1 MIPVRKPLTK
11 ENILSLI
18 TSYDIFKFYSKNFK
32 EVGKHFKSDFRKENN
47 PSCCVAKVGKDL
59 LYTDFGTGQ
68 SFRAIN
74 FVMALY
80 GLSYREALQR
90 INRDFNLELG
100 EFSNITQP
108 IEKIEKTGITYG
120 EIDFLEKT
128 ASIIK
133 KRKRPYTEKDL
144 KYWNSYCWTKEMLEE
159 ARTESISHYWI
170 NGLMWK
176 VPEDELAFS
185 YEYYFHSGRYQRK
198 LYFPERKEYRWISN
212 TDNTIVQ
219 LVDVMPKTGDI
230 LFITSSKKDAGIFWR
245 MNRDKMFG
253 NLTIHGVAPNSET
266 MFVPERWFSKVKNR
280 YKKIIIWYDN
290 DETGIRNAKKFSEKF
305 SIPYFYNPL
314 GMEKDPSD
322 FCKNKSIHEFCKLV
336 KNYLNG

>member
-59 LYTDFGTGQ
+59 LYTDFGTGR
-68 SFRAIN
+68 SFRVIN

-80 GLSYREALQR
+80 GLSYGEALQR

-100 EFSNITQP
+100 GFGSITQP
-108 IEKIEKTGITYG
+108 IEKVGKVGITYG
-120 EIDFLEKT
+120 KIDFPEKT
-128 ASIIK
+128 ASVIK
-133 KRKRPYTEKDL
+133 KEKDLYEKDL
-144 KYWNSYCWTKEMLEE
+144 KYWNSYYWTKEMLEE
-159 ARTESISHYWI
+159 AKTESISHYWI

-185 YEYYFHSGRYQRK
+185 YEFYFHSVRYQRK

-230 LFITSSKKDAGIFWR
+230 LFITSSKKMQEYFGR
-245 MNRDKMFG
+245 MNRDKC
-253 NLTIHGVAPNSET
+253 L
-266 MFVPERWFSKVKNR
+266 
-280 YKKIIIWYDN
+280 
-290 DETGIRNAKKFSEKF
+290 GI
-305 SIPYFYNPL
+305 
-314 GMEKDPSD
+314 
-322 FCKNKSIHEFCKLV
+322 
-336 KNYLNG
+336 